1 MLFESNYAYVSTDLR
16 FPGSG
21 DEGEPAV
28 ATNGV
33 SAPRKVASVSALP
46 TPSAAAAAP
55 ANGDGEE
62 KRISKW
68 KLTKKINR
76 IYADWLDD
84 LTPPHG
90 SPSKEY
96 EL

>member
-1 MLFESNYAYVSTDLR
+1 MFLQVAYMLMLIDLR
-16 FPGSG
+16 FPGPV
-21 DEGEPAV
+21 DEGEPA
-28 ATNGV
+28 ATTNGV
-33 SAPRKVASVSALP
+33 SAPRKVAFVSALP